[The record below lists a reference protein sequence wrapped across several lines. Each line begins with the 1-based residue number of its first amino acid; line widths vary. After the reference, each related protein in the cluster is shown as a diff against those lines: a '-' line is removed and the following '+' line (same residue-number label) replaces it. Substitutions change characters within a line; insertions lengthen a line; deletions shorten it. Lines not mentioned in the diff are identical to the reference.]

1 MTGPTGSRD
10 RRVAQ
15 EVRRAR
21 RATITDAAIVMEAAA
36 GFLAVRSR
44 SVAET
49 RRRLL
54 QLGYGAE
61 VTDEVLDR
69 LGRMGY
75 LDDQAFARA
84 WLESRDRS
92 RPRGETALR
101 QELKRKGLDDALI
114 RSALGD
120 RASGRIEPALG
131 RSATPSLA
139 EHDPNPDAP
148 GSVDRAA
155 ARRLLDRR
163 AASLAREVD
172 PRKRR
177 QKAYALLARNGFDPG
192 TCRDVSLQVLDVP
205 AADDAPDGQD
215 DDSP

>member
-10 RRVAQ
+10 RRAAL
-15 EVRRAR
+15 EARRAR
-21 RATITDAAIVMEAAA
+21 RAEVTDPAIVMEAAA
-36 GFLAVRSR
+36 QFLAVRSR

-54 QLGYGAE
+54 HLGYGEA

-101 QELKRKGLDDALI
+101 QELVRKGLDDAVV
-114 RSALGD
+114 RSALSD
-120 RASGRIEPALG
+120 RAAGRIDPVLG
-131 RSATPSLA
+131 RALHVA
-139 EHDPNPDAP
+139 QVDDPDAEAP
-148 GSVDRAA
+148 RAVDRAA
-155 ARRLLDRR
+155 ARRLLDRK
-163 AASLAREVD
+163 AASFSREPD

-192 TCRDVSLQVLDVP
+192 TCRDLSLQVLGAP
-205 AADDAPDGQD
+205 AHEDDPEAGEHDTP
-215 DDSP
+215 